1 MVFEKTD
8 ILLPKIK
15 DYRKWAVVACDQ
27 FTSQPEYWENV
38 QKYIGDEVSTYNLIL
53 PEASA
58 TFAHSGLAGS
68 CRGRCPHRACS
79 APCQS
84 VQGAS

>member
-27 FTSQPEYWENV
+27 FTSQPESGKMCKNMSEM
-38 QKYIGDEVSTYNLIL
+38 KYLHII
-53 PEASA
+53 
-58 TFAHSGLAGS
+58 
-68 CRGRCPHRACS
+68 
-79 APCQS
+79 
-84 VQGAS
+84 